1 MQSCSRAVGI
11 GQTTTEQGGLR
22 VSWMSASG
30 MSRDS
35 IFTVALAVGSGINVN
50 TYKRAQKRRFFQEN
64 VTAIPE
70 TISTSGLSYRCQV
83 PSPGEQLV
91 LLRLKPAIQKAVDRG
106 EIPLMSAY
114 MLSRIM
120 PSRQYRFVDLAKN
133 QRSVPCTQT
142 PY

>member
-1 MQSCSRAVGI
+1 
-11 GQTTTEQGGLR
+11 
-22 VSWMSASG
+22 

-35 IFTVALAVGSGINVN
+35 IFTVALAVGFGINVN

-64 VTAIPE
+64 VTAIRE
-70 TISTSGLSYRCQV
+70 KISTSGLSYRYRV

-120 PSRQYRFVDLAKN
+120 PSQQYRFVDLAKN

-142 PY
+142 PCTQTPY